1 MDDWVFWLIA
11 AVILGAGET
20 ATMGF
25 FLLPFAI
32 GALVGTLLSAL
43 GVGVAIDLLV
53 ALGVSVAVLL
63 ALRPVARSHKRLPPR
78 IRTGTA
84 RLVGREAVV
93 LKTTTEDEGVI
104 KLDGEHWSARAF
116 EDGRVFEPGE
126 RVQVVE
132 IKGATA
138 LITE

>member
-43 GVGVAIDLLV
+43 GVGLAVNLLV
-53 ALGVSVAVLL
+53 ALAVSLATLA
-63 ALRPVARSHKRLPPR
+63 ALRPIARSHRRLPPQ

-93 LKTTTEDEGVI
+93 LQQTTQDGGVV
-104 KLDGEHWSARAF
+104 KLEGEHWSARAY

-126 RVQVVE
+126 RVQVVQ

-138 LITE
+138 LVTE